1 VRIQQLTA
9 TVPIAEDEAGQLETL
24 LWQTGRWRAATDD
37 ALRQAV
43 QFAKS
48 PEDLAKPTSHRLVQ
62 VIRALS
68 KAMLETPNTK
78 VVVFATWW
86 PTLSILLQPLEQM
99 FGRGV
104 MVPFHAGLTAME
116 LQNAVDLFQST
127 ASCGIL
133 ICDELGGEGRNF
145 QIADHIIHADLP
157 WTPAQIEQRIGRVDR
172 LGRKGNV
179 RSVVVFARD
188 FLDGALFDIWQDAF
202 HLFTE
207 SMSGLEIALEGIQT
221 ELAASLHNS
230 VRDGI
235 NSLHAQMVHQAENLR
250 AAVEEE
256 RYFEEN
262 AINRRRREEFATTEA
277 RYRDG
282 KLLRTTFLRW
292 ASLAGLRH
300 DYNSLSDILTF
311 DPRDFSIESMQNAK
325 MFQLPNMEDAFR
337 RARYART
344 LTITGTFN
352 RDIAVRR
359 EDLVFFAPGTDAWT
373 DAIVANALEADRGRC
388 CAIYRKAPELPS
400 DWRGFELLYSLTVDP
415 RSLYESGADPI
426 HLFRAQGYLQA
437 ATYRL
442 LIGQNGQLVKANS
455 PVVAVVDRPF
465 DKAQDVHLGKRD
477 GRDARIK
484 GFKDAYPPDA
494 WNSLLQRV
502 FAVAEAKLDEELSFL
517 PDEAE
522 EAQRDFVQRALG
534 WKASDRWRQREFA
547 WMTAPADIDEYERAS
562 EALVAGLARPV
573 RRLESV
579 CFWVLRSGTA

>member
-1 VRIQQLTA
+1 
-9 TVPIAEDEAGQLETL
+9 
-24 LWQTGRWRAATDD
+24 
-37 ALRQAV
+37 
-43 QFAKS
+43 
-48 PEDLAKPTSHRLVQ
+48 
-62 VIRALS
+62 
-68 KAMLETPNTK
+68 
-78 VVVFATWW
+78 
-86 PTLSILLQPLEQM
+86 
-99 FGRGV
+99 
-104 MVPFHAGLTAME
+104 
-116 LQNAVDLFQST
+116 
-127 ASCGIL
+127 
-133 ICDELGGEGRNF
+133 
-145 QIADHIIHADLP
+145 
-157 WTPAQIEQRIGRVDR
+157 
-172 LGRKGNV
+172 
-179 RSVVVFARD
+179 
-188 FLDGALFDIWQDAF
+188 
-202 HLFTE
+202 
-207 SMSGLEIALEGIQT
+207 
-221 ELAASLHNS
+221 
-230 VRDGI
+230 
-235 NSLHAQMVHQAENLR
+235 
-250 AAVEEE
+250 
-256 RYFEEN
+256 
-262 AINRRRREEFATTEA
+262 
-277 RYRDG
+277 
-282 KLLRTTFLRW
+282 
-292 ASLAGLRH
+292 
-300 DYNSLSDILTF
+300 
-311 DPRDFSIESMQNAK
+311 